1 MAAALRSLPAIV
13 FPVAFDSVYYARIG
27 RNHSKSKEFHRALG

>member
-13 FPVAFDSVYYARIG
+13 FPVAFDSVYARIG